1 MGNALHRLNDHV
13 QDPLPERCRCDQ
25 YAENQHDNN
34 SQLLVEPA
42 LARRAQHGADQRL
55 HLAEPGLV
63 VLDVAAADD
72 PHRLRLSEGQ
82 AVKVND
88 DVRGPG
94 VW

>member
-1 MGNALHRLNDHV
+1 M
-13 QDPLPERCRCDQ
+13 
-25 YAENQHDNN
+25 
-34 SQLLVEPA
+34 
-42 LARRAQHGADQRL
+42 
-55 HLAEPGLV
+55 V